1 MLGDT
6 GRNCLYTLQITGT
19 VNGNFRAVLATDHGI
34 IGLGSV
40 GTYLLDYLYS
50 SGDPSLEIVAVGRNA
65 EKMESPVALK

>member
-1 MLGDT
+1 MNPT
-6 GRNCLYTLQITGT
+6 EKR
-19 VNGNFRAVLATDHGI
+19 LAHCAGHADHIKVMI

-65 EKMESPVALK
+65 EKMSRT